1 MCETDNVVGAVLCG
15 SSHAIRWG
23 WVFKF
28 PTYFLA
34 PHFEINAPCL
44 NLPPQQCIL
53 EFHWV
58 LFINLDICYSFLH
71 LLFSAMDQAL

>member
-1 MCETDNVVGAVLCG
+1 MCEMDNVVGAVLCG

-44 NLPPQQCIL
+44 NPPPTMYLGISL
-53 EFHWV
+53 G
-58 LFINLDICYSFLH
+58 FIH
-71 LLFSAMDQAL
+71 